1 MQRARALGGWQED
14 LLFLPG
20 NNAKITGGKLGEGVA
35 QALLFF
41 PLSTDQ
47 TGQSDVLTNVLY
59 CTFSMIITD
68 FVKLKD
74 FVEH

>member
-1 MQRARALGGWQED
+1 MQRAQALGGWQGD
-14 LLFLPG
+14 LLLLLG
-20 NNAKITGGKLGEGVA
+20 NKAKITRGKLGEGEA
-35 QALLFF
+35 RALLLF
-41 PLSTDQ
+41 PQSTEQ